1 MILFIRPQSELG
13 VENDKANDKL
23 VDLVSLLTNKI
34 NKNVKEIQVD
44 IIDHYDT
51 TNKKFDNIE
60 EVNLERVKELSKQ
73 VEERK
78 DANRVLRG
86 KIEELQKKQ
95 KSIMEKYSDLET
107 NIDQFKDHHEKVSN
121 NMDNNF
127 KKHDVL
133 LQDFE
138 RKEKQIQDDFDAR
151 FKDLTEDFEAKV
163 AEIRKLMTEN
173 KDRSGNKIEQN
184 TKTGLEN
191 QKEISTAL
199 GKINEKLEVHEEK
212 HKAEREQITETS
224 KIIDSLIEKSEEKFR
239 AQEKNQMTNDNTH
252 VSLKDQVTNHFDH
265 CQEIMK
271 NFKQKIAYIE
281 NELKENVLVHTTF
294 SKQIKESDTKLR
306 KFVDETE
313 ANVEEIKKSITLFE
327 KSQHKLDN
335 LAQVRIKI
343 RNPKLA
349 TFVVG
354 VQCEQ

>member
-1 MILFIRPQSELG
+1 MAKLGESITQQFRPQSELG

-60 EVNLERVKELSKQ
+60 EVNLDRVKELSKQ

-78 DANRVLRG
+78 EGNRVLRA

-95 KSIMEKYSDLET
+95 KSIMEKYSSLEG
-107 NIDQFKDHHEKVSN
+107 NIDQFKEHHEKVSS

-127 KKHDVL
+127 KKHEVML
-133 LQDFE
+133 ADFE
-138 RKEKQIQDDFDAR
+138 RKEKQIQEDFDAR
-151 FKDLTEDFEAKV
+151 FKDLTEDFETKV
-163 AEIRKLMTEN
+163 TEIRKLMVEN
-173 KDRSGNKIEQN
+173 KERSGNKIELN
-184 TKTGLEN
+184 TKTGMEN
-191 QKEISTAL
+191 QKEIGTAMT
-199 GKINEKLEVHEEK
+199 KINEKLEVHEEK
-212 HKAEREQITETS
+212 HKSEREQITETS
-224 KIIDSLIEKSEEKFR
+224 KIIDSLIEKSEERFR

-313 ANVEEIKKSITLFE
+313 GNVEEIKKSITLFE
-327 KSQHKLDN
+327 KSQHKLDT
-335 LAQVRIKI
+335 LAQV
-343 RNPKLA
+343 
-349 TFVVG
+349 
-354 VQCEQ
+354 